1 MKGWAGRW
9 IYYLR
14 TIYQIAGE
22 VGNAKEESSNN
33 ILMLQMMMLPL
44 PPLLPVTYYTN
55 TYIKVPSTSTTYYR
69 PSLPHMPPSP
79 TSLLSPS
86 FNNAF
91 NYNTKWYTPTFK
103 PTNIIYLLSTNCKMI
118 HSLCT
123 PLSTSNSASSASLQS
138 HIMAES
144 AYPSHKPRQCVG
156 NVVFVDAIMSISI
169 IWPSPYSFAL
179 PRYFTLQSAT
189 YLQNCTYHK
198 VLLSAA
204 NKSVLIVVSKEIEP
218 PLNELSIG
226 CLGLQ
231 YYWILAAYCNS
242 RWKRRS
248 LFGFLLPRST
258 AGQWAQKSPPSNHD
272 VENLRR
278 IEFIHENWHST
289 SLYHP
294 LTGQREAGRF
304 PNIP

>member
-1 MKGWAGRW
+1 MHSTTIQNDIHQLSNQPISS
-9 IYYLR
+9 IYSAP
-14 TIYQIAGE
+14 T
-22 VGNAKEESSNN
+22 AKWFTLFAPLS
-33 ILMLQMMMLPL
+33 LPL
-44 PPLLPVTYYTN
+44 TRPLLPLYKAISWQN
-55 TYIKVPSTSTTYYR
+55 Q
-69 PSLPHMPPSP
+69 P
-79 TSLLSPS
+79 TL
-86 FNNAF
+86 
-91 NYNTKWYTPTFK
+91 
-103 PTNIIYLLSTNCKMI
+103 PTN
-118 HSLCT
+118 
-123 PLSTSNSASSASLQS
+123 
-138 HIMAES
+138 
-144 AYPSHKPRQCVG
+144 RG
-156 NVVFVDAIMSISI
+156 NVLEMLFLLM
-169 IWPSPYSFAL
+169 PSCQYQLFGHLPTPAL